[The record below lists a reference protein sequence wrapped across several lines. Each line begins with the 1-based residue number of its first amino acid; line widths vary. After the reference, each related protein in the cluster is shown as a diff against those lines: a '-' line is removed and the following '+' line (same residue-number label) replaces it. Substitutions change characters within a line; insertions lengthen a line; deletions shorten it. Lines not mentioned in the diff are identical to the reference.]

1 MKRFWLLFIS
11 FTLVVCLIAG
21 CSGEAK
27 TDVDSRIGVDAV
39 ETLSTSVN
47 HEFTIARGFDLNSGY
62 IWRETY
68 DESMLELVDTA
79 IDANKEGEGEG
90 ARITLSQVFR
100 FKALK
105 KGKTEILLEHRR
117 LTLEGPIIARQEII
131 SVNIE

>member
-1 MKRFWLLFIS
+1 MKRFWFLFIL
-11 FTLVVCLIAG
+11 FTLIVCLVAG
-21 CSGEAK
+21 YSCGAE
-27 TDVDSRIGVDAV
+27 TDVDTKTGVGAV
-39 ETLSTSVN
+39 ETISTSVN
-47 HEFTIARGFDLNSGY
+47 QEFSIARGFDLNSGY

-68 DESMLELVDTA
+68 DENILELVDTA
-79 IDANKEGEGEG
+79 VDANKEGEGENE
-90 ARITLSQVFR
+90 RISLSQVFR

>member
-1 MKRFWLLFIS
+1 M
-11 FTLVVCLIAG
+11 VYLIAG
-21 CSGEAK
+21 CSGEAE
-27 TDVDSRIGVDAV
+27 TDVDTRIGVDAV
-39 ETLSTSVN
+39 ETLSTNVN

-62 IWRETY
+62 MWRETY
-68 DESMLELVDTA
+68 NESMLDLVETA
-79 IDANKEGEGEG
+79 IDANKEGEQED

-105 KGKTEILLEHRR
+105 KGKTEILLEHTR